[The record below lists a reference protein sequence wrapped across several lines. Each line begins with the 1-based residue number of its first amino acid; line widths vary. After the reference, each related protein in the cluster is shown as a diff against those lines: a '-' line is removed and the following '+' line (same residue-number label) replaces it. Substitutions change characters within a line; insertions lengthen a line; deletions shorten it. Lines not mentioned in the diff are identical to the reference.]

1 MTRKRRNPF
10 ADCRGP
16 QHHHQSR
23 FCLIGLI
30 VCITTLYSLSAI
42 SAEET
47 LEIDV
52 EGVAR
57 SAVVY
62 VPEGIRSNDKLPL
75 LLVFHGSSWNGRIMQ
90 QTTRFSELAEQE
102 RFIVVYPNGSGPSDI
117 LSWNAEFCCSF
128 ALERDVDDLTF
139 VDRLLAELLTRYSV
153 DASRVYAT
161 GFSNGGMF
169 AYMLALK
176 RPERFAAV
184 AVVSGAMYPTQQQ
197 THIPIPVMIIHG
209 TDDSV
214 IPYLGGWGTLR
225 ALSGKTEPAIPATAA
240 AEFWIANNGCEP
252 AEPITSR
259 ERTARIQ
266 SYVGCTN
273 GANVVFITL
282 LEGSHDWP
290 IIEQNQSDFL
300 LTDDAVDLFTV
311 LADDESDNALAWDVF
326 EIGMDASRT
335 IWEFFEKH

>member
-1 MTRKRRNPF
+1 MTRKRQKTF
-10 ADCRGP
+10 ADCLQLRC
-16 QHHHQSR
+16 HQR
-23 FCLIGLI
+23 TRLCLIGLI
-30 VCITTLYSLSAI
+30 VCISTLYCLAAI
-42 SAEET
+42 GAEET

-52 EGVAR
+52 EGATR

-75 LLVFHGSSWNGRIMQ
+75 LLAFHGSSWNGRIMQ
-90 QTTRFSELAEQE
+90 QVTGFSELAEQD

-128 ALERDVDDLTF
+128 ALERNIDDLLF
-139 VDRLLAELLTRYSV
+139 VDRLLDELLTRYPV

-169 AYMLALK
+169 TYMLALK

-197 THIPIPVMIIHG
+197 THIPMPIMIIHG

-225 ALSGKTEPAIPATAA
+225 ALSGKTEPAIPAAAA
-240 AEFWIANNGCEP
+240 AEFWITNNGCEST
-252 AEPITSR
+252 EPTTSR

-266 SYVGCTN
+266 SYVGCED
-273 GANVVFITL
+273 GADVVFITL
-282 LEGSHDWP
+282 LEGGHDWP

-311 LADDESDNALAWDVF
+311 LADDESDSALAWDVF

-335 IWEFFEKH
+335 IWEFFERH